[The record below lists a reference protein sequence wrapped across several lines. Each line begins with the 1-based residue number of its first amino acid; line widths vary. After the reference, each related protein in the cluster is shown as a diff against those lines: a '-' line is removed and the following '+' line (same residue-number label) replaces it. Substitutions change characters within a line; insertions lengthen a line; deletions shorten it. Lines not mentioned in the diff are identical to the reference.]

1 MRAEDTLQFVIDDS
15 GKSMYAI
22 SLDMGK
28 SKLYIAQAVHRQRI
42 PTLRTFA
49 EICEATGHELIVR
62 NKETG
67 REIVIDPPERS
78 DDSDSGTVDGA

>member
-1 MRAEDTLQFVIDDS
+1 MRAEDVLRFVIDDS

-22 SLDMGK
+22 SLGMGK
-28 SKLYIAQAVHRQRI
+28 SKLYIAQAIYNNRI

-49 EICEATGHELIVR
+49 EICEVTGHELIVR

-67 REIVIDPPERS
+67 FETVIDPPERS
-78 DDSDSGTVDGA
+78 DTGDSGTAVSI